1 MMNYRL
7 LGKTGLRVSEIGLGG
22 IPLQRVSPEEAVAV
36 VREALERGI
45 NFFDSA
51 RGYTDSEEKMG
62 LALEG
67 IPRNEVV
74 LATKSGA
81 RRAKEMKWD
90 LDLSLRNF
98 RTDYIDLYQLHNL
111 RSKEMAEQ
119 AMGPGGAWE
128 ALKEAQ
134 KEGKVRYIGITGHIP
149 SLLLELL
156 LKGDFD
162 TVQFPFNFV
171 ERGALDGLLPYAR
184 AQGIGTIIMKPLAGG
199 VFRHTAAALK
209 YVLAHHVSTAI
220 PGMQSLEEVCEN
232 SAVSGG
238 VLGEEEEK
246 QLQEE
251 AQRIGS
257 RFCRRCEYCR
267 PCPQGID
274 IPSLLTL
281 RLYSES
287 YGLHRWALGNY
298 LALKAKPAICSECG
312 ACEEKCP
319 YNLPIRELLQE
330 TRRLFEGLQPGE
342 QENGN

>member
-1 MMNYRL
+1 MMKYRL

-36 VREALERGI
+36 VKGALERGI

-62 LALEG
+62 QALEE
-67 IPRNEVV
+67 IPRAKVI

-81 RRAKEMKWD
+81 RRKKEMKWD
-90 LDLSLRNF
+90 IELSLRNF
-98 RTDYIDLYQLHNL
+98 GTDYIDLYQLHNL
-111 RSKEMAEQ
+111 RSREMAEQ
-119 AMGPGGAWE
+119 VMGPGGAWE

-171 ERGALDGLLPYAR
+171 EQGALDGLLPYAR

-199 VFRHTAAALK
+199 VFKHTAAALK
-209 YVLAHHVSTAI
+209 YVLQHPVSTAI
-220 PGMQSLEEVCEN
+220 PGMQSLEEVREN
-232 SAVSGG
+232 TAVSGG
-238 VLGEEEEK
+238 VLSAEEEK

-251 AQRIGS
+251 AQRMGG
-257 RFCRRCEYCR
+257 RFCRRCDYCR

-287 YGLHRWALGNY
+287 YGLHRWARERY
-298 LALKAKPAICSECG
+298 LDLKAKPSMCSECG

-330 TRRLFEGLQPGE
+330 TRRLFEDQQAGE
-342 QENGN
+342 TGAGN